1 MMISQ
6 VTELNSFKNAKV
18 LRERSLLTEIKK
30 VYEWQENF
38 VLKLNQKRLKNYE
51 NTT

>member
-1 MMISQ
+1 MISQ
-6 VTELNSFKNAKV
+6 VTELNSFKNAKF
-18 LRERSLLTEIKK
+18 LREREVCKQKLKK
-30 VYEWQENF
+30 FTNGRKNF